1 MMTNEERNTALY
13 QKMFAEQEVFRDWL
27 KGQSPEEI
35 LNHAYEYTVR
45 EDILLSLEYHDLSD
59 AQADALMKSPSP
71 LADVFRD
78 FEKLETGH
86 METVWDCLESRADTL
101 LEEQRRTL
109 RETPVYPYPAS
120 YAHEHGELNQYRTS
134 NEANMACKKAIEGAI
149 RDHYRGYSLDGKAAV
164 AEVVRA
170 FGTERTMYI
179 LANTVRQ
186 KDWDGRI
193 SPSNKDWAKS
203 IPIQKNPDAWGGDR
217 NVYLIV
223 NSHPG
228 LTDLFVNA
236 FRKELCRQQEKAVK
250 PSVLDKLQNQPAK
263 NSPKISANLKG
274 QER

>member
-1 MMTNEERNTALY
+1 MTNEERNTALY

-27 KGQSPEEI
+27 KGHSPEEI

-59 AQADALMKSPSP
+59 DQADALMKSPSP
-71 LADVFRD
+71 LADVFKD
-78 FEKLETGH
+78 FEKLETHH
-86 METVWDCLESRADTL
+86 METVWDCLENRADAI
-101 LEEQRRTL
+101 LESQRRAL
-109 RETPVYPYPAS
+109 RETPLYTQPGT
-120 YAHEHGELNQYRTS
+120 YAYAHGELEQYRAS

-149 RDHYRGYSLDGKAAV
+149 RDHYSGYCLDGKAAV
-164 AEVVRA
+164 AEVVNA
-170 FGTERTMYI
+170 FGVERTMNI
-179 LANTVRQ
+179 LAITVQQ
-186 KDWDGRI
+186 KDHDGRI

-236 FRKELCRQQEKAVK
+236 FRKELCRQQEKTVK
-250 PSVLDKLQNQPAK
+250 PSVLDKLQKQPTK
-263 NSPKISANLKG
+263 NSPKISAKCRG

>member
-13 QKMFAEQEVFRDWL
+13 QKMFAEQESFRDWL
-27 KGQSPEEI
+27 KGQPPEEI
-35 LNHAYEYTVR
+35 LNHAYEYTIR
-45 EDILLSLEYHDLSD
+45 EDILLSLEYHELTD
-59 AQADALMKSPSP
+59 AQADALMESPSP
-71 LADVFRD
+71 LADVFRN
-78 FEKLETGH
+78 FEKLETDH
-86 METVWDCLESRADTL
+86 MDTVWDCMENRADAI
-101 LEEQRRTL
+101 LEEQRRVL
-109 RETPVYPYPAS
+109 REMPVYTQS
-120 YAHEHGELNQYRTS
+120 GTYAHEHGELEQYRAS
-134 NEANMACKKAIEGAI
+134 NEANMACKQAIEDAI

-203 IPIQKNPDAWGGDR
+203 IPIQKNPDAWGEDR

-236 FRKELCRQQEKAVK
+236 FRKELCRQPCLSCREV
-250 PSVLDKLQNQPAK
+250 
-263 NSPKISANLKG
+263 
-274 QER
+274 

>member
-1 MMTNEERNTALY
+1 MTNEERNTALY
-13 QKMFAEQEVFRDWL
+13 QKMFAEQEKFRDWL

-59 AQADALMKSPSP
+59 AQADALMKSLSP
-71 LADVFRD
+71 LADVFQD
-78 FEKLETGH
+78 FEKLETSH
-86 METVWDCLESRADTL
+86 METVWDCLEGRADTL

-203 IPIQKNPDAWGGDR
+203 IPIQKNPDAWGEDR
-217 NVYLIV
+217 NSHLVV
-223 NSHPG
+223 DSHPG
-228 LTDLFVNA
+228 LTDLFVSA
-236 FRKELCRQQEKAVK
+236 FRKEYCQQQEKGIK
-250 PSVLDKLQNQPAK
+250 PSVRAKLQNQPVK

>member
-13 QKMFAEQEVFRDWL
+13 QKMFAEQEKFRDWL

-59 AQADALMKSPSP
+59 AQADALMKSPCP
-71 LADVFRD
+71 LGDVFQD
-78 FEKLETGH
+78 FEKLETDH
-86 METVWDCLESRADTL
+86 MDVIWDCLASRADTI
-101 LEEQRRTL
+101 LEEQHRTL

-203 IPIQKNPDAWGGDR
+203 IPIQKNPDAWGEDR
-217 NVYLIV
+217 NSHLVV
-223 NSHPG
+223 DSHPG
-228 LTDLFVNA
+228 LTDLFVSA
-236 FRKELCRQQEKAVK
+236 FRKEYCQQQEKGIK
-250 PSVLDKLQNQPAK
+250 PSVRAKLQNQPVK

>member
-27 KGQSPEEI
+27 KGHSPEEI

-59 AQADALMKSPSP
+59 DQADALMKSPSP
-71 LADVFRD
+71 LADVFQD
-78 FEKLETGH
+78 FEKLETSH
-86 METVWDCLESRADTL
+86 METVWDCLEGRADTL

-217 NVYLIV
+217 NVYFIV

-236 FRKELCRQQEKAVK
+236 FRKEFCRQQEKTVK
-250 PSVLDKLQNQPAK
+250 PSVLDKLQKQPTK

>member
-13 QKMFAEQEVFRDWL
+13 QKMFAEQEKFRDWL
-27 KGQSPEEI
+27 KGQPPEEV
-35 LNHAYEYTVR
+35 LNHAYEYTIR

-71 LADVFRD
+71 LADVFQD
-78 FEKLETGH
+78 FEKLETSH
-86 METVWDCLESRADTL
+86 METVWDCLEGRADTL

-203 IPIQKNPDAWGGDR
+203 IPIQKNPDAWGEDR
-217 NVYLIV
+217 NSHLVV
-223 NSHPG
+223 DSHPG
-228 LTDLFVNA
+228 LTDLFVSA
-236 FRKELCRQQEKAVK
+236 FRKEYCQKKEKCIK
-250 PSVLDKLQNQPAK
+250 PSVRAKLQNQPVK